1 MQGAVSKLIAGP
13 MVSKLVEMMPTPVD
27 RPLTPNGLGQLHR
40 VPDLVLGEDPG
51 IGKLMQIFEQ
61 QVRLVVLRRS
71 LDMFLRQVVRSVSAP
86 TQIQAR
92 LCPPCFGHS
101 CVACV

>member
-61 QVRLVVLRRS
+61 QVRLVC
-71 LDMFLRQVVRSVSAP
+71 FAAASA
-86 TQIQAR
+86 
-92 LCPPCFGHS
+92 CFSGR
-101 CVACV
+101 